1 MNTLKGLIRWLK
13 GLIRWLWVE
22 RGWTAQ
28 QSACD
33 VQQENP
39 PAATIASSIR
49 ISSARDPDISEQ
61 QPAQTQQQST
71 QPRQQRPQQEQQPA
85 PKVATAEQPTSIT
98 ASPTRTNLL
107 NRECYYLG
115 NPDLLSRESKTL
127 FVGARELSKQG
138 LEKANEIAKQEVD
151 KGNVIITSGAEGAEL
166 AVTFAVLG
174 KGDLI
179 LVIPVGVNR
188 WRDYLKDRIIRHIKN
203 AQSRGI
209 TISFN
214 VDELLKARLTQFEEA
229 LKRGQILIIS
239 LKDPD
244 YYRNHNHQ
252 DQYPFT
258 TADATE
264 KDDLMVDLSLNKR
277 MYFIEPENGPGTRRT
292 LRYAQATQR
301 GSEIFLIS
309 GGSVSSIEHK
319 TEVIR
324 RICEERGVDELVHFT
339 NILNLENIIRYGL
352 LSRKEIETKGIRYY
366 FNDKKRLE
374 NMSHAICLSI
384 SFPNYKMLYKYM
396 RSEKFLIISL
406 DKSILWELICIFC
419 PTNAAQKNIS
429 ELLGTPDGRQILS
442 EPQALKDMFSDKL
455 CKIKSSYS
463 NVSYVGVPERL
474 LRDRQR
480 VSGYIQRA
488 ELGIPPHYTT
498 DPQAEVLCLE
508 SISPKYIRKIYVE
521 SQKIKSN
528 LEQQFP
534 NLHVSIEVKPEFFRR
549 REDHTHW

>member
-1 MNTLKGLIRWLK
+1 
-13 GLIRWLWVE
+13 
-22 RGWTAQ
+22 
-28 QSACD
+28 
-33 VQQENP
+33 
-39 PAATIASSIR
+39 
-49 ISSARDPDISEQ
+49 
-61 QPAQTQQQST
+61 
-71 QPRQQRPQQEQQPA
+71 
-85 PKVATAEQPTSIT
+85 VATAEQPTSIT

-127 FVGARELSKQG
+127 FVGARELSEQG
-138 LEKANEIAKQEVD
+138 LKKANKIAKQEVD

-166 AVTFAVLG
+166 AVTVAVLG

-209 TISFN
+209 TINFN
-214 VDELLKARLTQFEEA
+214 VNKRLKARLTQFEKA

-366 FNDKKRLE
+366 FNDSKRLE

-384 SFPNYKMLYKYM
+384 SFPNYKMLSKYMRM

-455 CKIKSSYS
+455 CKIKISYIYS
-463 NVSYVGVPERL
+463 DYVSYVGVPERL
-474 LRDRQR
+474 LRDRTR

-521 SQKIKSN
+521 SQEIKSN

>member
-1 MNTLKGLIRWLK
+1 MNTLK

-85 PKVATAEQPTSIT
+85 PKVAAAEQPTSIT

-214 VDELLKARLTQFEEA
+214 VDELLKARLTQFEKA

-264 KDDLMVDLSLNKR
+264 KDHLMVDLSLNKR
-277 MYFIEPENGPGTRRT
+277 MYFIEPENGSGTRRT

-301 GSEIFLIS
+301 GSEIFLTS

-366 FNDKKRLE
+366 FNDSKRLE

-384 SFPNYKMLYKYM
+384 SFPNYKMFSKYM
-396 RSEKFLIISL
+396 RAGKFLIISL

-455 CKIKSSYS
+455 CKIKISYIYS
-463 NVSYVGVPERL
+463 GYVSYVGVPERL
-474 LRDRQR
+474 LGDRTR

-521 SQKIKSN
+521 SQEIKNN

-534 NLHVSIEVKPEFFRR
+534 NLHVSIEVKPEFFRQ